1 MINTQLPVVQL
12 NGYFFYSGFEEKMKK
27 KTYTIIVTSVA
38 SPPTIVL
45 GKGDYPTLFL
55 SSTI

>member
-12 NGYFFYSGFEEKMKK
+12 NGYFFYSGFEEKNK

>member
-1 MINTQLPVVQL
+1 MIYPTSSGTTQWLFFTVVL
-12 NGYFFYSGFEEKMKK
+12 KKME

>member
-12 NGYFFYSGFEEKMKK
+12 NGYFFTVVLKKME

>member
-1 MINTQLPVVQL
+1 MIYPTSSGTTQWL
-12 NGYFFYSGFEEKMKK
+12 FFLQWFEGKNEK

>member
-12 NGYFFYSGFEEKMKK
+12 NGYFFYSGLKEKMK

>member
-1 MINTQLPVVQL
+1 MINTQFPVVQL
-12 NGYFFYSGFEEKMKK
+12 NGWYLQWLEEKWK
-27 KTYTIIVTSVA
+27 KTYIIVASVA
-38 SPPTIVL
+38 SPPAIVL

>member
-1 MINTQLPVVQL
+1 MPNVQWYNAIL
-12 NGYFFYSGFEEKMKK
+12 YSDVKKMKK
-27 KTYTIIVTSVA
+27 NYTIIVA
-38 SPPTIVL
+38 SMASLPAIVL

>member
-1 MINTQLPVVQL
+1 MVD
-12 NGYFFYSGFEEKMKK
+12 FYSDLKKNEKN
-27 KTYTIIVTSVA
+27 YTIIVASVA
-38 SPPTIVL
+38 SPPAIVL